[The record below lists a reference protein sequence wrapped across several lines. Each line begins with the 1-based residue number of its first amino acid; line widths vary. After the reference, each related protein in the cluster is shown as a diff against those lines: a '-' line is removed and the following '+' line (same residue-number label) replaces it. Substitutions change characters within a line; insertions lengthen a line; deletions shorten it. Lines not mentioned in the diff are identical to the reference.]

1 MWLLKQ
7 TSSWY
12 IVGGIVFILFVMEGQ
27 SLHLYMY
34 IFFFLLSCM
43 GLFGKLRVCVF
54 ALQSGCEEK
63 VVQCGV
69 CGKVFSGRSRKHNLK
84 QHTLTHTGE
93 RPHICPH
100 CPYRSSHR
108 PTLRRHVLT
117 VHANLAH
124 HHAPLQNNPPSF
136 SYTR

>member
-1 MWLLKQ
+1 MWFLKH
-7 TSSWY
+7 TSSWN
-12 IVGGIVFILFVMEGQ
+12 IVRGTVFILFVMGGQ
-27 SLHLYMY
+27 TAFTC
-34 IFFFLLSCM
+34 IFFLLRCM

-124 HHAPLQNNPPSF
+124 HHAPPQPNPPAF